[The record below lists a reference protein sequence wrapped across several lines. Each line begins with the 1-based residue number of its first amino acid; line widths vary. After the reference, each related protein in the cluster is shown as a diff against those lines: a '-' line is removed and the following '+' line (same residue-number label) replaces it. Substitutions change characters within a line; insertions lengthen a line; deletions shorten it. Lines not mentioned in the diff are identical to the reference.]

1 MRNSIEAIRKRRKEL
16 RGLIRRVHA
25 NVHKKFAIARPVLLT
40 KNEITMIAVLGE
52 LEKTRQD
59 VATSNSL
66 GADFKKDVSDYLQR
80 EMNMLQIDLTH
91 NSHNFL
97 LLSCVVSLTLG
108 AVSIVVSLL
117 S

>member
-1 MRNSIEAIRKRRKEL
+1 MEEIRKRCEEL
-16 RGLIRRVHA
+16 RTSIRRVHT
-25 NVHKKFAIARPVLLT
+25 NVHKKSAITRPDLLI
-40 KNEITMIAVLGE
+40 KNEIAMIAMFGE

-59 VATSNSL
+59 VATSDSL

-108 AVSIVVSLL
+108 VVSIIVSVVSIVI
-117 S
+117 